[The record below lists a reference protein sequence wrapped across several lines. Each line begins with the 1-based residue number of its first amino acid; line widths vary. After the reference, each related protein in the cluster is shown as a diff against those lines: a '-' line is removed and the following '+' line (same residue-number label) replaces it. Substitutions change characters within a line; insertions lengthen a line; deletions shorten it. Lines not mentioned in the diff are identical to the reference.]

1 MKFFVQENK
10 KDQSFY
16 KVIKDNNCLTEIA
29 EQNQSFFNILSI
41 DSTKIINFIESQTYK
56 LEDDEWFFLEINRL
70 CDDIKKSIFIYQKSI
85 IGSSAENS
93 TINAQELKNNGLK
106 QTLTFFIAGD
116 KNEVENLEFIN
127 LQKITPSS
135 YIKSKTFFGIKD
147 SNDLKY
153 YHYENILELK
163 DKVDIS
169 IDFNQNKIFFKN
181 FSHLKHIHKNFIN
194 LYREASKDEFES
206 FRKSVKSNN
215 FDIGIEIQSI
225 GQRSLKKIKLLL
237 DSDKIERLDNN
248 KIDSYIKK
256 YSGEIDLEKIEN
268 KYVIDTPQKLSCMM
282 KVLEE
287 SFYESELTG
296 EKRMSNSSIVIS

>member
-1 MKFFVQENK
+1 MKFFVQEDNK
-10 KDQSFY
+10 GQYFY
-16 KVIKDNNCLTEIA
+16 KVLKENGCLKRITE
-29 EQNQSFFNILSI
+29 ENKNFFNVLNI
-41 DSTKIINFIESQTYK
+41 DSIKTINFIESQTYK
-56 LEDDEWFFLEINRL
+56 LEDDEWFFLEIEEL
-70 CDDIKKSIFIYQKSI
+70 SSDIKGSIDNYQECVI
-85 IGSSAENS
+85 NSSADNP
-93 TINAQELKNNGLK
+93 TIEVQKFKNNGLK
-106 QTLTFFIAGD
+106 QALTFFIAGY
-116 KNEVENLEFIN
+116 KNEDENIEFIN

-147 SNDLKY
+147 SNDLEY
-153 YHYENILELK
+153 YNYENILELK
-163 DKVDIS
+163 DKIDIS

-194 LYREASKDEFES
+194 LYREANKDEFES

-215 FDIGIEIQSI
+215 FDIDIEIQSI

-237 DSDKIERLDNN
+237 DINKIEKLDNI

-256 YSGEIDLEKIEN
+256 YSGEMDFEKIEN
-268 KYVIDTPQKLSCMM
+268 KYVIDSNKKLSCMI

-296 EKRMSNSSIVIS
+296 EKRMSNSSVVIS